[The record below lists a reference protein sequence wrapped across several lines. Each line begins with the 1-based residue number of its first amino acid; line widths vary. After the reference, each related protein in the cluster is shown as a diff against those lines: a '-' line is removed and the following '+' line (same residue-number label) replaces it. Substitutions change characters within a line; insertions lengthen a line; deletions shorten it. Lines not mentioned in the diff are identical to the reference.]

1 MVGCECSGGL
11 LHGSHSLPFFSLPI
25 PPFSLLPLFFS
36 RCVHCCINKE
46 RRAWCRRPF
55 GVSALRLKAQGGG
68 VFPPGALRGPLREA
82 RCAGKMRTSL
92 LAVPP
97 NAGTLGL
104 CWTRKPPAC
113 VPQCTDSNGRTER
126 STRLFGPPN
135 VRAPLGNASGRAAR
149 ERFWARSAPPGTS
162 TSRSTDVVSCRGNSE
177 TEGARVCG
185 GPNRPLRGSV
195 RSTTRAGALATPRH
209 RPRALLGA
217 LRTAGDVDG
226 ARSTDTTLRFS

>member
-1 MVGCECSGGL
+1 MDWGRECGRVRVLGGL

-55 GVSALRLKAQGGG
+55 GVSALRLKAQEG

-92 LAVPP
+92 LAVPS

-135 VRAPLGNASGRAAR
+135 VRAPLGNAT
-149 ERFWARSAPPGTS
+149 APPASASGHAPHRRGRRPPAPRTS
-162 TSRSTDVVSCRGNSE
+162 
-177 TEGARVCG
+177 
-185 GPNRPLRGSV
+185 
-195 RSTTRAGALATPRH
+195 
-209 RPRALLGA
+209 
-217 LRTAGDVDG
+217 
-226 ARSTDTTLRFS
+226 